1 MDRARIRHE
10 LTKDP
15 SEQTLMRGRTLMLLD
30 SLDGT
35 DIDFASSTL
44 LADMTK
50 EAERNENIKAFLKT
64 VPFWPNI
71 EHVAAKEAVGYL
83 QMDIIKAAEH
93 ASAPQ

>member
-15 SEQTLMRGRTLMLLD
+15 SEQTLMRDRTLMLLD

-50 EAERNENIKAFLKT
+50 EAERNENIKVNRPGFA
-64 VPFWPNI
+64 
-71 EHVAAKEAVGYL
+71 GG
-83 QMDIIKAAEH
+83 
-93 ASAPQ
+93 